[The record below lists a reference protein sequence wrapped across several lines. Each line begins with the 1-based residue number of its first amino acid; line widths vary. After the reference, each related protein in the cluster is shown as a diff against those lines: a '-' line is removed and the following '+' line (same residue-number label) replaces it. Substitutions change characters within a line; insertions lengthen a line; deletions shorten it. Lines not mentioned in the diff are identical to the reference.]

1 MTRTLVLALL
11 LGSVLAACGKDE
23 PPPEPLG
30 CKQAK
35 SAFDKVDA
43 GFALLAGKTAH
54 VDKDAYCTKLQ
65 GAVKAA
71 DALSMM
77 LFAESMGT
85 DGKAKAAAAIQSH
98 TKGLLSAADDIA
110 ANCPQEGIAGTQAAL
125 KAQLAKARAAVEKS
139 CAEK

>member
-1 MTRTLVLALL
+1 MVLQVL
-11 LGSVLAACGKDE
+11 LAASLLVACAKEE

-71 DALSMM
+71 DAVSLM
-77 LFAESMGT
+77 LFAEGMGS
-85 DGKAKAAAAIQSH
+85 DAKAKAAAAIRSH
-98 TKGLLSAADDIA
+98 TTGFLSAADGIA
-110 ANCPQEGIAGTQAAL
+110 ARCPQEGIAGTQAAL
-125 KAQLAKARAAVEKS
+125 KAQLTKARAAVEAS